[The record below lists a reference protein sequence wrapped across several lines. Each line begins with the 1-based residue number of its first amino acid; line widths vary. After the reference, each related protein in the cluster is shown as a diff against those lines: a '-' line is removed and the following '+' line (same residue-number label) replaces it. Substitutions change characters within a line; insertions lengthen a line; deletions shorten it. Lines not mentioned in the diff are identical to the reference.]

1 MCGWWRTP
9 LGGNTGGNGATVSK
23 LPLER
28 TDAPGIYRRGSRYVV
43 VYRVEGRQ
51 RKQYAS
57 TLAEARAI
65 KIKRDGEARALRR
78 GPTLHGFSLSWLDR
92 YAGRGHDSVRANTR
106 REYRRLLVNFA
117 LSYFDREVRVR
128 DLDRAAVQ
136 HFVDW
141 LTTRPGRAGRLRDRS
156 IANALTPLRLAL
168 DAAVAEGLL
177 DANPAEQVVLP
188 HRRSGRAWSTSERRF
203 LTRTELV
210 RLLDEVP
217 AKWRP
222 LFELLVATGLRISE
236 AIGLRWS
243 DLVLDGSAPHLQVR
257 RAIVKGATVAP
268 KSRHGARLIP
278 LTPELAATLRAHR
291 PRNAADDAFVF
302 PGRDGGASDQGSLR
316 RRVLIP
322 AAERAG
328 LTGVGFHTLRHTCAS
343 MLIES
348 GLSPLR
354 LQRWMGHHSPAFTL
368 DTYGHLIDGDLG
380 PALDLRKELPRPQP

>member
-1 MCGWWRTP
+1 MSG
-9 LGGNTGGNGATVSK
+9 

-28 TDAPGIYRRGSRYVV
+28 TDAPGIYRRGSKYVV

-51 RKQYAS
+51 RKQYAG

-65 KIKRDGEARALRR
+65 KLERDGEARALRR

-92 YAGRGHDSVRANTR
+92 YAGSGHDSVRANTR
-106 REYRRLLVNFA
+106 REYRRLLVTFA
-117 LSYFDREVRVR
+117 LTYFDREVRVR

-136 HFVDW
+136 QFVDW
-141 LTTRPGRAGRLRDRS
+141 LTTRPGRAGRLCDRS

-188 HRRSGRAWSTSERRF
+188 R
-203 LTRTELV
+203 
-210 RLLDEVP
+210 
-217 AKWRP
+217 
-222 LFELLVATGLRISE
+222 
-236 AIGLRWS
+236 
-243 DLVLDGSAPHLQVR
+243 R
-257 RAIVKGATVAP
+257 RAGSRMVDARAALSDARGARAAARRGTGEVAAAVRAARRDRAADLRGDRAALERPRPRRAGNRICGCAARSSRARSVAP

-291 PRNAADDAFVF
+291 PRDAVEDAFVF

-316 RRVLIP
+316 RRVLVP

-368 DTYGHLIDGDLG
+368 ETYGHLIDGDLG
-380 PALDLRKELPRPQP
+380 PALDLRKELPRAQP